1 MLLVYLLLLCI
12 AVSLSS
18 VDLAVDYSD
27 EPRRPTIKPF
37 SSPKPTTILP
47 FWTNVSTASAP
58 VLLQIPDLATD
69 SSTPVPDSS
78 SKSAGNIHNYLSFLL
93 LTIWYHL
100 FIFYS
105 FFFLFLFSDIILF
118 VIFYFSADDSSETLI
133 LLYLMSSL
141 VGLTVLIVLMRG
153 VIHVYRNYTCC
164 GCPRYRGR
172 WVQHPQDVGKVFI
185 LIWYLFFPTYLDMTL
200 SAIII
205 F

>member
-1 MLLVYLLLLCI
+1 MPKVLFNLILHLADHLLWNGYCILACKYLACFSIFPSVFVGQQSKMLFVYLLLFCI
-12 AVSLSS
+12 AVSFSS

-78 SKSAGNIHNYLSFLL
+78 SKSAGKIHNYLSFLL

-105 FFFLFLFSDIILF
+105 FFF
-118 VIFYFSADDSSETLI
+118 IFI
-133 LLYLMSSL
+133 
-141 VGLTVLIVLMRG
+141 
-153 VIHVYRNYTCC
+153 
-164 GCPRYRGR
+164 
-172 WVQHPQDVGKVFI
+172 
-185 LIWYLFFPTYLDMTL
+185 
-200 SAIII
+200 
-205 F
+205 